1 MKFIKWYLKNSWF
14 HLSVLI
20 GGIIYMLTWEPQLDK
35 TVGLISFGV
44 ILTVLTVGKF
54 LYYSKNVKEKN

>member
-14 HLSVLI
+14 QLLVLLS
-20 GGIIYMLTWEPQLDK
+20 GIIYMLTWEPQLDK
-35 TVGLISFGV
+35 TVGLISFNL

-54 LYYSKNVKEKN
+54 IYWKKNKL

>member
-1 MKFIKWYLKNSWF
+1 MNFIKWYLKNSWF

-35 TVGLISFGV
+35 TVGLHFFSIILI
-44 ILTVLTVGKF
+44 ILTIGKF
-54 LYYSKNVKEKN
+54 RYWSRNIKK

>member
-14 HLSVLI
+14 HLSVLT

-35 TVGLISFGV
+35 TIGLISFSLILI
-44 ILTVLTVGKF
+44 ILTVGDVIYWK
-54 LYYSKNVKEKN
+54 KNKL

>member
-1 MKFIKWYLKNSWF
+1 MNFIKWYLRNSWF
-14 HLSVLI
+14 HLLVLI

-44 ILTVLTVGKF
+44 ILGVLTIGKLF
-54 LYYSKNVKEKN
+54 YFMKNMNKN

>member
-14 HLSVLI
+14 QLLVLLS
-20 GGIIYMLTWEPQLDK
+20 GITYMLTWEPQIDK
-35 TVGLISFGV
+35 TVGLISFNL

-54 LYYSKNVKEKN
+54 IYWKKNKL